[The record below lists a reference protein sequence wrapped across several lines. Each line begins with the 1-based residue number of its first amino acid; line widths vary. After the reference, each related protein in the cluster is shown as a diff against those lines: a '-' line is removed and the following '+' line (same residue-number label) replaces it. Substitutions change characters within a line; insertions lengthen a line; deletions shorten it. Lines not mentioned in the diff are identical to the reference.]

1 MTFSVRR
8 ATLEDAETLSA
19 LGETTFRETFGHLYP
34 PADLEAY
41 LPEAYG
47 LARTRRDLTDPKKAT
62 FLGMEDGRAVGFAL
76 VGPCELPHPEVAP
89 GEGELKRLYLLA
101 SHQGGGRGSKLLD
114 AALAWLEGNAKGR
127 VWLGVWSENHGAK
140 RLYGRRGFVEV
151 GAYEFPVGA
160 TRDHELILRRG

>member
-34 PADLEAY
+34 PADLEAF
-41 LPEAYG
+41 LPDAYG

-62 FLGMEDGRAVGFAL
+62 FLGVEDGRAVGFAL

-114 AALAWLEGNAKGR
+114 AALA
-127 VWLGVWSENHGAK
+127 
-140 RLYGRRGFVEV
+140 
-151 GAYEFPVGA
+151 
-160 TRDHELILRRG
+160 